1 MVGGCMPNKYW
12 VKLYVKAHYM
22 WYYIKHPKAWWQMKK
37 IKNRNLRQL
46 MNLYIGRLNMID
58 NEHDEINFKRL
69 GVYGSILALTIWFWY
84 SVFTNGLLV
93 SVLWLVVLAGI
104 IGICINMW
112 NMRA

>member
-1 MVGGCMPNKYW
+1 MMRLPLKKQICMVGGCMPNKYW

-58 NEHDEINFKRL
+58 NEHDEINFKNTIL
-69 GVYGSILALTIWFWY
+69 NIYNPFTSIQNKLN
-84 SVFTNGLLV
+84 SNLL
-93 SVLWLVVLAGI
+93 
-104 IGICINMW
+104 
-112 NMRA
+112 